1 MRAKDIVTKYR
12 LHWIVFT
19 VGSTCLLTG
28 ILEIL
33 HRHLIQSDEFT
44 VFDNSTWIAPKW
56 LVFLLTGG
64 ADGLFRLLGF
74 DGTPDTTISLLLFL
88 GFILLTQW
96 LFLLPR
102 GNWRVRLAQTGR
114 PMRTSVISAA
124 LMAALLSVGVGASL
138 LDLSHGNWMEQI
150 GNLPGFYIIM
160 LVLWGCWALLFYL
173 HWRTKDRLMRLSWM
187 INSLITGS
195 IMDLFVAIGVY
206 AWNPQQDDCWCAR
219 GAYTG
224 LVLGATVMIWLFGPG
239 IILLFLRRQRE
250 RSARNHPVN

>member
-1 MRAKDIVTKYR
+1 M
-12 LHWIVFT
+12 
-19 VGSTCLLTG
+19 TG
-28 ILEIL
+28 VLEIL
-33 HRHLIQSDEFT
+33 HRHLVQDDSFT
-44 VFDNSTWIAPKW
+44 VFDHTTWIAPKW
-56 LVFLLTGG
+56 FVFLLTGG
-64 ADGLFRLLGF
+64 EDGLFKLLGF
-74 DGTPDTTISLLLFL
+74 DGAPDTTITLLLFL

-102 GNWRVRLAQTGR
+102 GNWRVHLAQTGR
-114 PMRTSVISAA
+114 PMRTSVITAA
-124 LMAALLSVGVGASL
+124 LMAALVSVGMGASL

-150 GNLPGFYIIM
+150 GNLPGFYIII
-160 LVLWGCWALLFYL
+160 LVLWVFWALVFYL
-173 HWRTKDRLMRLSWM
+173 HWRSKDRLSRLRWM

-239 IILLFLRRQRE
+239 IILLFLRRQQL
-250 RSARNHPVN
+250 RSARGDQLS